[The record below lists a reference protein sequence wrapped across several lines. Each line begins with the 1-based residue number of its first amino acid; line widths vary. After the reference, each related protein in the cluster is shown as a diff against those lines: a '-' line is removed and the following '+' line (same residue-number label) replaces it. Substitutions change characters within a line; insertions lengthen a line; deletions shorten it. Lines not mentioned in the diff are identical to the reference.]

1 MELRL
6 LDYDCSPGR
15 LTLPLAQL
23 ACPQG
28 SVTALG
34 LQAGMLAKVST
45 KAHAVGLQNIH
56 APQASFGGRWSYT
69 LHFRKH

>member
-6 LDYDCSPGR
+6 LDYDCGPGR
-15 LTLPLAQL
+15 LALPLARL
-23 ACPQG
+23 AGP
-28 SVTALG
+28 
-34 LQAGMLAKVST
+34 QAGMLAKVST